1 MDWFPHV
8 SFNNG
13 PEGSQV
19 GNPWI
24 GSHTFPIEEA
34 SRKHGNGFVSSRFLQ

>member
-1 MDWFPHV
+1 MDLFPHV

-13 PEGSQV
+13 PEGHQV

-24 GSHTFPIEEA
+24 GSHTFLIEEA
-34 SRKHGNGFVSSRFLQ
+34 SRRHGHGLVPSRFLQ